1 MGISIRLMLIPRR
14 SIMKKLSL
22 LPILGTLLLASCSEE
37 KKESRNALPDP
48 RDEKIARLEESLNE
62 LKAGA
67 EKGRAQFRIQ
77 SEANTVVIGQ
87 LRDLLSDLK
96 DKVETPK
103 QVVEPPV
110 VDTMEKDLEE
120 RRRILD
126 SIRMARLVAVG
137 EEHDLIVTERGEPF
151 YDAVVTEVNDIGVS
165 IRHRGGAGRIAFEDL
180 PKSWQERFA
189 YDPDRAAKSLEREQ
203 IARARYDIAASKELL
218 AQKERNEKLDR
229 ELREAR
235 LALAVVQASQP
246 PVTVVDQNPDLIPVR
261 QTIIHDHYY
270 DDHYSATPILE
281 VPVIGGNRS
290 GTYCPPSTQTFP
302 PTSGVRPLAQHPL
315 STHREAVTSSP
326 VTRPSA
332 SGGSPSRLSPGS
344 TVQRPTVT
352 SPAMQ
357 RPSSSPAVQR
367 VAPAAVQQPS
377 GQRPSVVHPVGR
389 QSR

>member
-1 MGISIRLMLIPRR
+1 MLMDHR
-14 SIMKKLSL
+14 SIMKTFSL
-22 LPILGTLLLASCSEE
+22 FPIFGTFLLASCSEE
-37 KKESRNALPDP
+37 KEESRKVLSDS
-48 RDEKIARLEESLNE
+48 RDEKIASLEQSLID

-67 EKGRAQFRIQ
+67 EKERERFRIQ
-77 SEANTVVIGQ
+77 SEANTMVMGQ
-87 LRDLLSDLK
+87 LKDLLADLK
-96 DKVETPK
+96 EKVESPK
-103 QVVEPPV
+103 QVVQEPPT
-110 VDTMEKDLEE
+110 VDTRQKDLEE
-120 RRRILD
+120 RKRVLD

-137 EEHDLIVTERGEPF
+137 EDHDLIVTERGEPF

-246 PVTVVDQNPDLIPVR
+246 PVTVVEQNPDLIPVR

-281 VPVIGGNRS
+281 VPIIRGNRTD
-290 GTYCPPSTQTFP
+290 TYCPPPTQTYL
-302 PTSGVRPLAQHPL
+302 PTSGLRPLSQQPL
-315 STHREAVTSSP
+315 SPHHEAAICPP
-326 VTRPSA
+326 VTRPPA
-332 SGGSPSRLSPGS
+332 AGSSPPRLSPGS
-344 TVQRPTVT
+344 AVQRPTGT
-352 SPAMQ
+352 
-357 RPSSSPAVQR
+357 SPAVQR